1 MAAAAH
7 LLTEDQLL
15 CFICLD
21 VFTDPVSTPC
31 GHNFCKACMCKYADP
46 DVPFQCPVC
55 MKMLYPKP
63 ELQVNTL
70 ISEMVE
76 AFRRS
81 EQRPGRR
88 VEVRHGEGFKLMA
101 MVCMVCLSLLWD
113 CVKFNHP
120 LKEMSKGEKVVKMEA
135 EIQQTIEEMRLK
147 IEELKRSVELGKE
160 DADREMTDGAR
171 VFAALKEYVEKG
183 EAKLTEAIREKQRQ
197 TELQAEGFIRKMEQ
211 DIRELKKRK
220 TEVELLS
227 VLQLEEPLSEEMKEK
242 VPKMLARFELR
253 RVQSYAVDV
262 TFDPDTANPYLV
274 LSDDGKQVH
283 DSDVRQKLP
292 DNPERFSYCI
302 NVLGEQSFSS
312 GRFYF
317 EVQVKGKTEWTVG
330 VATESTNRK
339 AQITLSPGDGFW
351 TVRLR
356 DGYEYK
362 AKADPDV
369 ALSLRSGPER
379 VGVFVDYDEGRVSF
393 YDVDTAAL
401 IYSFTGCSFTQKLHP
416 FFSPG
421 LNDDGRNSAPL
432 IITPID

>member
-1 MAAAAH
+1 SSFPSQSSNMAAAAR

-15 CFICLD
+15 CSVCLD

-70 ISEMVE
+70 ISEMVD

-88 VEVRHGEGFKLMA
+88 VEVLHGEGFKLMA
-101 MVCMVCLSLLWD
+101 IVCMVCLSLLWD
-113 CVKFNHP
+113 FMKFNHP
-120 LKEMSKGEKVVKMEA
+120 LEEISKGEKLVKMEA
-135 EIQQTIEEMRLK
+135 EIQQMIEEIRLK
-147 IEELKRSVELGKE
+147 IEELKRSVEL
-160 DADREMTDGAR
+160 D
-171 VFAALKEYVEKG
+171 
-183 EAKLTEAIREKQRQ
+183 EKQRQ

-220 TEVELLS
+220 MEVELLS
-227 VLQLEEPLSEEMKEK
+227 VLQLEETAEMKEK
-242 VPKMLARFELR
+242 LPKMVARVELR
-253 RVQSYAVDV
+253 RIQSYAVDV

-317 EVQVKGKTEWTVG
+317 EVQVKGKTEWTLG

-339 AQITLSPGDGFW
+339 AQITLSPRDGFW

-369 ALSLRSGPER
+369 ALSLRSGPEK
-379 VGVFVDYDEGRVSF
+379 VGVFVDYERGWVSF
-393 YDVDTAAL
+393 YDVSAAAL
-401 IYSFTGCSFTQKLHP
+401 IYSFTGCSFTQKLRP

-432 IITPID
+432 IITTHFPPNGTFFNRGQ

>member
-1 MAAAAH
+1 MAAAAR

-15 CFICLD
+15 CSVCLD

-55 MKMLYPKP
+55 MKMFYPKP

-70 ISEMVE
+70 ISEMVN

-81 EQRPGRR
+81 EQQP
-88 VEVRHGEGFKLMA
+88 
-101 MVCMVCLSLLWD
+101 
-113 CVKFNHP
+113 
-120 LKEMSKGEKVVKMEA
+120 GEKLVKMEA
-135 EIQQTIEEMRLK
+135 EIQQTIEEIRLK

-160 DADREMTDGAR
+160 EADREMADGVQ
-171 VFAALKEYVEKG
+171 VFAALKEYV
-183 EAKLTEAIREKQRQ
+183 AKLTEAIREKQRQ

-242 VPKMLARFELR
+242 LPKMLARFELR

-262 TFDPDTANPYLV
+262 TFDPDTANPCLV

-317 EVQVKGKTEWTVG
+317 EVQVKGKTEWTLG

-339 AQITLSPGDGFW
+339 AQITLSPRDGFW

-393 YDVDTAAL
+393 YDVSAAAL
-401 IYSFTGCSFTQKLHP
+401 IYSFTGCSFTQKLRP

>member
-1 MAAAAH
+1 
-7 LLTEDQLL
+7 
-15 CFICLD
+15 
-21 VFTDPVSTPC
+21 
-31 GHNFCKACMCKYADP
+31 
-46 DVPFQCPVC
+46 
-55 MKMLYPKP
+55 
-63 ELQVNTL
+63 
-70 ISEMVE
+70 
-76 AFRRS
+76 
-81 EQRPGRR
+81 
-88 VEVRHGEGFKLMA
+88 
-101 MVCMVCLSLLWD
+101 
-113 CVKFNHP
+113 
-120 LKEMSKGEKVVKMEA
+120 
-135 EIQQTIEEMRLK
+135 
-147 IEELKRSVELGKE
+147 
-160 DADREMTDGAR
+160 MTDGAR

-356 DGYEYK
+356 DGYEYNQRLIFGNTSSNQK
-362 AKADPDV
+362 LPLV
-369 ALSLRSGPER
+369 LNLR

-401 IYSFTGCSFTQKLHP
+401 IYSFTGCSFTQKLRP

-421 LNDDGRNSAPL
+421 LNDNGRNSAPL

>member
-1 MAAAAH
+1 MAAAAC
-7 LLTEDQLL
+7 LLTEDQFL
-15 CFICLD
+15 CAICLD

-31 GHNFCKACMCKYADP
+31 GHNFCKNCINEPADA
-46 DVPFQCPVC
+46 DVPFQCPLC
-55 MKMLYPKP
+55 MKMFYPKP

-76 AFRRS
+76 AFR
-81 EQRPGRR
+81 Q
-88 VEVRHGEGFKLMA
+88 KL
-101 MVCMVCLSLLWD
+101 
-113 CVKFNHP
+113 
-120 LKEMSKGEKVVKMEA
+120 VKMEA
-135 EIQQTIEEMRLK
+135 ELQQTIEEMRLK

-160 DADREMTDGAR
+160 DADREMADGVQ
-171 VFAALKEYVEKG
+171 VFAALKEYVEK
-183 EAKLTEAIREKQRQ
+183 LTEAIGEKQRQ

-330 VATESTNRK
+330 VATEATNRK
-339 AQITLSPGDGFW
+339 AQITLSPRDGFW

-356 DGYEYK
+356 GGYEYK

-369 ALSLRSGPER
+369 ALSRRSGPEK
-379 VGVFVDYDEGRVSF
+379 VGVFVDYDEGLVSF

>member
-1 MAAAAH
+1 TGVNSSFTQIH
-7 LLTEDQLL
+7 EDLL
-15 CFICLD
+15 CSVCLD

-55 MKMLYPKP
+55 MKMFYPKP

-70 ISEMVE
+70 ISEMVD
-76 AFRRS
+76 AFRCS

-88 VEVRHGEGFKLMA
+88 VEVLHGEGFKLMA
-101 MVCMVCLSLLWD
+101 IVCMVCLSLLWD
-113 CVKFNHP
+113 CMKFNHP
-120 LKEMSKGEKVVKMEA
+120 LEEMSKGEKLVKMEA
-135 EIQQTIEEMRLK
+135 EIQQTIEEIRLK

-160 DADREMTDGAR
+160 DADREMADGAQ
-171 VFAALKEYVEKG
+171 VFAALKEYV
-183 EAKLTEAIREKQRQ
+183 AKLMETIREKQRQ
-197 TELQAEGFIRKMEQ
+197 TELQAEGFIRQMEQ

-227 VLQLEEPLSEEMKEK
+227 VLQLKEPLSEEMKEK
-242 VPKMLARFELR
+242 LPKMLARFELR
-253 RVQSYAVDV
+253 RIQSYAVDV

-274 LSDDGKQVH
+274 QSDDGKQVH

-317 EVQVKGKTEWTVG
+317 EVQVKGKTEWTLG

-339 AQITLSPGDGFW
+339 AQITLSPRDGFW

-369 ALSLRSGPER
+369 ALSRRSGPER
-379 VGVFVDYDEGRVSF
+379 VGVFVDCEEGRVSF
-393 YDVDTAAL
+393 YDVSAAAH

-432 IITPID
+432 IITAID